1 MKTIIARFEDM
12 KMDPDALIDG
22 ASANDVE
29 DALATI
35 GIALRDSTGQFR
47 ALQDVFDELG
57 AKWSSLNRNQQA
69 YIATV
74 AAGSR
79 QQSRFLALM
88 NNYDRTMDLVEQS
101 QNSAGEAARQYATYQ
116 DSAAA
121 AMNRLSTAWEQFYS
135 KVVNSEAIITAIDF
149 LTELVDVMSAIG
161 PVGAFGVATAAVT
174 GLQFALKGLVPNL
187 KKTIIQLQGIKLSKN
202 AKTPEE
208 LKKINEVVKDL
219 TQEGTAATSVISKL
233 GTAIKGLGLAKIAG
247 TLLIIAGVV
256 AAVVVAY
263 KAWYN
268 STHKEEIA
276 AKNAAKAISELNNE
290 MSEQK
295 QEIDSLSSLMEK
307 YDELNSKIYLTT
319 EEQEELNSVIEDI
332 ESVSKTA
339 ITYTDRMG
347 NAHLANA
354 VAIEKEL
361 ELKRELNKE
370 NAKTKLDNIDTL
382 KENLG
387 KVEDP
392 AKKAEIYNQAGYI
405 TVSDAYNEIDEKD
418 KAIIAYENIINSARN
433 FQKVPFEGSFGML
446 DPNILTDAFFKYLQ
460 IHVSGFSESFD
471 NIDDFKQEFEDYYIL
486 GSGEGPFVEWENMQS
501 DLGQAYIT
509 YATEQKTILKNINK
523 DLETK
528 ANSVVN
534 TKLTQELYSVA
545 ETSGENQEAFVDM
558 LQELGFN
565 ELNGDAYDEVKSLI
579 EGNALESGE
588 AAQYIEDYANGVATA
603 DETFKN
609 LSGVPGLKE
618 FADSIKIVEEQLKVE
633 AKKSRDN
640 RKAQLIKDNPDYF
653 TSQGGE
659 GRNFLYNSNYT
670 DAELDTLTSAFEN
683 GANKEGVNRLI
694 AIFGGESEVKT
705 AANGLIQ
712 QYIAAMQAGL
722 WDKATSLEEELIN
735 LLTGGDKN
743 LITEEAAQQLLTSLI
758 PDLQSAFDTSQEN
771 YGTALNIA
779 RKDPNEALT
788 DEEYSFAQEQYP
800 LIGQYVLINQQGER
814 YLSIM
819 GKARLLDQERLE
831 YIQAMSAEI
840 MSNNKKLDDL
850 NDQLH
855 KCYDTNGNIV
865 AGMEDQAT
873 AIKKNKN
880 QLESENNLLEKQAKA
895 MADIA
900 DQISNMSMKGNIDEA
915 KSIYDEIEQ
924 IGQAWKEAKENGGKI
939 SFDTAS
945 SLLAMSDDF
954 YQYINVLEDGT
965 VSLTEKGVEAMRDA
979 KKEEYELWLAN
990 ENAQIQG
997 EIEKY
1002 NSKIAILSAFVEAN
1016 RESGDAVTE
1025 EDVQDLNNQ
1034 LENASLAGEQQL
1046 GIEDQNNLN
1055 ALTATADFLTQA
1067 EAEYVLYYNSLFAMD
1082 SKWKAQFGSATA
1094 TGGSVTAKGDFNL
1107 SGNYGSHSKQ
1117 ADYDQITWDGSENAG
1132 ENAVEQ
1138 ASQLITKYQNSIKKL
1153 QDLQSRLKNLSPSF
1167 DEAFNSGLLG
1177 DGGGGGGSD
1186 AEDKAE
1192 ELADLA
1198 DVLEDITDAL
1208 EEMADLLKDVNR
1220 ALDEIEIDYS
1230 PFTELFEAWEHE
1242 WDYYYN
1248 IKSLI
1253 AQLAQQGEWIDNIIS
1268 AEYMSA
1274 TDRLDAYD
1282 AKVGNITAK
1291 LAANDAYILTLR
1303 EGITQTAKELE
1314 EEFGQY
1320 YNVDNILGSWNV
1332 YQKDINLKDWNEAI
1346 DAAKQI
1352 SYELNKQINDLENEI
1367 SLLGSEQEA
1376 LEEQRSAYE
1385 SIESTVSSLIDTLEN
1400 NEDITVDLSGLK
1412 DIQAKLQIAIDKEDV
1427 EEVKA
1432 QIRALERELQ
1442 DTEVK
1447 LDLNDSVVVDG
1458 LEGAVDK
1465 MEELRDKAQEFADT
1479 LNETISEQQELL
1491 SQLNEIYDYYV
1502 ETAISTEQEL
1512 YDAIVENYQNEI
1524 DKKKEQYD
1532 YLKQL
1537 DEDYLNSIK
1546 ENIDEE
1552 REARDAANAQK
1563 SYQQNLQRAQ
1573 LLQMDTSG
1581 AFRSELATLNST
1593 IESQRQDLYDD
1604 LVDKQVEALEKEIE
1618 KRHELYDMEVEA
1630 LEERLA
1636 YYQEHAILL
1645 WEMVNEIVAGGA
1657 EEMMATLEATTEYVN
1672 SNELTRI
1679 SQRNQWE
1686 YAIQTTVKAVTDN
1699 EIQNIKDRITAGTEY
1714 IKGLE
1719 ELKNALEL
1727 NTSTYTES
1735 TALLINENANFQA
1748 VMDSYMQ
1755 VWTDMTNGMTGYY
1768 TSWQETVNAVKQS
1781 LEENIEALRELG
1793 EEGGGIDELS
1803 QKLSE
1808 TAQQMYDDYI
1818 QEHQEYADRLS
1829 AVINEIRTKIS
1840 AAVSD
1845 AASAIRNAAN
1855 SISVNNNSGNTGGSG
1870 GGNTGGD
1877 NNGGGG
1883 GGGGTGSHRW
1893 TAVYTVGAG
1902 SSKGYRQLAT
1912 GTIGGIASSRDDALA
1927 QLQKQLN
1934 VMTAEWKRRNP
1945 SYTISVGHSGLN
1957 YYAHGGLAD
1966 YTGPAWLDG
1975 TKSAPERVLSPR
1987 QTKLFETMV
1996 SSLEKA
2002 SSNSDISSA
2011 LGSSYT
2017 IGDINTSINVASLDN
2032 QTDINKVVK
2041 EVENKIMSTIRNRV
2055 TVSVK

>member
-1 MKTIIARFEDM
+1 MYTRIRFSETCGTVRMKTIIARFEDM

-101 QNSAGEAARQYATYQ
+101 ENSAGEAARQYATYQ

-135 KVVNSEAIITAIDF
+135 KVVSSEAIITAIDF
-149 LTELVDVMSAIG
+149 LTQLVDVMSAIG

-174 GLQFALKGLVPNL
+174 GLQFALKGLIPDL
-187 KKTIIQLQGIKLSKN
+187 KSAVVLLQGVKLAKG
-202 AKTPEE
+202 AKTAEE
-208 LKKINEVVKDL
+208 LKDVVESTGKL
-219 TQEGTAATSVISKL
+219 LQGGTEATSIISKL
-233 GTAIKGLGLAKIAG
+233 GTAVKGLGLAKIAPI
-247 TLLIIAGVV
+247 LLAIAGGIALVV
-256 AAVVVAY
+256 AGY
-263 KAWYN
+263 KIWYN
-268 STHKEEIA
+268 LTHKEEIA
-276 AKNAAKAISELNNE
+276 AKNAAKAITELNNE
-290 MSEQK
+290 MHEQK
-295 QEIDSLSSLMEK
+295 QEIDSLSSLMEQ
-307 YDELNSKIYLTT
+307 YDELNSKIYRTT

-332 ESVSKTA
+332 KSASKTA
-339 ITYTDRMG
+339 ITYTDKMG

-354 VAIEKEL
+354 DAIEKEL
-361 ELKRELNKE
+361 ELQRLLNKE
-370 NAKTKLDNIDTL
+370 AAKTKLEKIDTL
-382 KENLG
+382 RENLEN
-387 KVEDP
+387 VDDP
-392 AKKAEIYNQAGYI
+392 AKKAEIYKEAGY
-405 TVSDAYNEIDEKD
+405 TSASDAYEEIDEKD
-418 KAIIAYENIINSARN
+418 KVIAAYDNVINSVEKY
-433 FQKVPFEGSFGML
+433 QKNPLQYSSLGNL
-446 DPNILTDAFFKYLQ
+446 DSSIYTDAFFKYLQ
-460 IHVSGFSESFD
+460 ENVAGFSERFI
-471 NIDDFKQEFEDYYIL
+471 NWDDFKLKANERYNSGVDYFAGLEKLDEYFLKYAED
-486 GSGEGPFVEWENMQS
+486 
-501 DLGQAYIT
+501 
-509 YATEQKTILKNINK
+509 QKTTL
-523 DLETK
+523 DK
-528 ANSVVN
+528 ANTELKTAANSFAN
-534 TKLTQELYSVA
+534 TELTQEMYDTA
-545 ETSGENQEAFVDM
+545 DYFGENQVTFVDM
-558 LQELGFN
+558 LRELGFY
-565 ELNGDAYDEVKSLI
+565 ELEGDAYNEVKALI
-579 EGNALESGE
+579 EGPALENGE
-588 AAQYIEDYANGVATA
+588 AAQYLKDYADGVATA
-603 DETFKN
+603 DETFEK
-609 LSGVPGLKE
+609 LKGVEELEEFAAGIYETEKRLKE
-618 FADSIKIVEEQLKVE
+618 STEKTRGKRREQITLDYK
-633 AKKSRDN
+633 
-640 RKAQLIKDNPDYF
+640 DYF
-653 TSQGGE
+653 VNSK
-659 GRNFLYNSNYT
+659 YNSANYDSAAGFINDSSIT
-670 DAELDTLTSAFEN
+670 DPEID
-683 GANKEGVNRLI
+683 KLI
-694 AIFGGESEVKT
+694 T
-705 AANGLIQ
+705 AAQANVEQPVWDALMEGFGDGKGTELSDKIDE
-712 QYIAAMQAGL
+712 YVAAVQAGL
-722 WDKATSLEEELIN
+722 WDKADEIKDTIVG
-735 LLTGGDKN
+735 LLTQQDIG
-743 LITEEAAQQLLTSLI
+743 EEVAEEI
-758 PDLQSAFDTSQEN
+758 PDMFVTATSALESAKTS
-771 YGTALNIA
+771 YGSALSIA
-779 RKDPNEALT
+779 QKDPTEALT
-788 DEEYSFAQEQYP
+788 DEEYESAKEQFP
-800 LIGQYVLINQQGER
+800 LLDQYMLVNEQGER
-814 YLSIM
+814 YLSIA
-819 GKARLLDQERLE
+819 GKAKYLDQERYDYVRTINLQMME
-831 YIQAMSAEI
+831 
-840 MSNNKKLDDL
+840 NNKTIDEYTKTLEECYEKNEDGNKVIKAEMEEQVKTLDEKI
-850 NDQLH
+850 DQLE
-855 KCYDTNGNIV
+855 
-865 AGMEDQAT
+865 A
-873 AIKKNKN
+873 
-880 QLESENNLLEKQAKA
+880 ENSLLYKQAQTIGK
-895 MADIA
+895 IA
-900 DQISNMSMKGNIDEA
+900 DQMNNMAMKSNVDTAIDISNDMKTIGEA
-915 KSIYDEIEQ
+915 M
-924 IGQAWKEAKENGGKI
+924 KEASENSGRI
-939 SFDTAS
+939 SLETAS
-945 SLLAMSDDF
+945 SLLEMSDDF
-954 YQYINVLEDGT
+954 YKYLNILEDGT
-965 VSLTEKGVEAMRDA
+965 VSLTEDGVQAMRKAKQQEYEDWVEAENQKLQAQIEIYQAQIDNLDA
-979 KKEEYELWLAN
+979 FLLANKEGDEAMLASSVDALNTDLQKTDEALSKELTGIDENNRATLDSTAQFLSLSGEEYEDYYN
-990 ENAQIQG
+990 E
-997 EIEKY
+997 
-1002 NSKIAILSAFVEAN
+1002 ILRLDTYTKQQMAS
-1016 RESGDAVTE
+1016 
-1025 EDVQDLNNQ
+1025 NNQ
-1034 LENASLAGEQQL
+1034 GAQVAFRSIVSQSSNYNGTN
-1046 GIEDQNNLN
+1046 GVPIEGDIQYE
-1055 ALTATADFLTQA
+1055 AD
-1067 EAEYVLYYNSLFAMD
+1067 N
-1082 SKWKAQFGSATA
+1082 
-1094 TGGSVTAKGDFNL
+1094 
-1107 SGNYGSHSKQ
+1107 SGNVKNRDEVIKQ
-1117 ADYDQITWDGSENAG
+1117 
-1132 ENAVEQ
+1132 VEERKKRYED
-1138 ASQLITKYQNSIKKL
+1138 AIKKL
-1153 QDLQSRLKNLSPSF
+1153 QGLQEKLKNLSPNF
-1167 DEAFNSGLLG
+1167 DEAFNEGLLG
-1177 DGGGGGGSD
+1177 GDGGSGT
-1186 AEDKAE
+1186 AEDLADIGDVLDDINDALE
-1192 ELADLA
+1192 DLADLLV
-1198 DVLEDITDAL
+1198 DVKRNLDDIT
-1208 EEMADLLKDVNR
+1208 
-1220 ALDEIEIDYS
+1220 LDYT

-1346 DAAKQI
+1346 DAARQI

-1412 DIQAKLQIAIDKEDV
+1412 DIQAKLQVAIDKEDV

-1458 LEGAVDK
+1458 LEEAVDR

-1552 REARDAANAQK
+1552 REAREAASAQK

-1581 AFRSELATLNST
+1581 AFRSELATLNTT
-1593 IESQRQDLYDD
+1593 IEGQRQDLYDD

-1829 AVINEIRTKIS
+1829 AVIDEIRTKIS

-1855 SISVNNNSGNTGGSG
+1855 SISVNSGGNTGGSG
-1870 GGNTGGD
+1870 GGNGGG
-1877 NNGGGG
+1877 NSGGGG
-1883 GGGGTGSHRW
+1883 GSGDTKYNGWTARVYWYETYDGITSEYYKDLRGGGGTYLEMVK
-1893 TAVYTVGAG
+1893 AYN
-1902 SSKGYRQLAT
+1902 
-1912 GTIGGIASSRDDALA
+1912 
-1927 QLQKQLN
+1927 KQLDSYKQKYRN
-1934 VMTAEWKRRNP
+1934 VR
-1945 SYTISVGHSGLN
+1945 SSGMI
-1957 YYAHGGLAD
+1957 YYKTGGLAD
-1966 YTGPAWLDG
+1966 STGPAWLDG

-2002 SSNSDISSA
+2002 SSNSDISST

-2041 EVENKIMSTIRNRV
+2041 EVENKIMNTIRNRV

>member
-1 MKTIIARFEDM
+1 MF
-12 KMDPDALIDG
+12 
-22 ASANDVE
+22 V
-29 DALATI
+29 
-35 GIALRDSTGQFR
+35 
-47 ALQDVFDELG
+47 
-57 AKWSSLNRNQQA
+57 
-69 YIATV
+69 
-74 AAGSR
+74 
-79 QQSRFLALM
+79 
-88 NNYDRTMDLVEQS
+88 
-101 QNSAGEAARQYATYQ
+101 
-116 DSAAA
+116 
-121 AMNRLSTAWEQFYS
+121 
-135 KVVNSEAIITAIDF
+135 
-149 LTELVDVMSAIG
+149 
-161 PVGAFGVATAAVT
+161 TAA
-174 GLQFALKGLVPNL
+174 
-187 KKTIIQLQGIKLSKN
+187 
-202 AKTPEE
+202 
-208 LKKINEVVKDL
+208 
-219 TQEGTAATSVISKL
+219 
-233 GTAIKGLGLAKIAG
+233 
-247 TLLIIAGVV
+247 
-256 AAVVVAY
+256 
-263 KAWYN
+263 
-268 STHKEEIA
+268 
-276 AKNAAKAISELNNE
+276 
-290 MSEQK
+290 
-295 QEIDSLSSLMEK
+295 
-307 YDELNSKIYLTT
+307 
-319 EEQEELNSVIEDI
+319 
-332 ESVSKTA
+332 
-339 ITYTDRMG
+339 
-347 NAHLANA
+347 
-354 VAIEKEL
+354 
-361 ELKRELNKE
+361 
-370 NAKTKLDNIDTL
+370 
-382 KENLG
+382 
-387 KVEDP
+387 
-392 AKKAEIYNQAGYI
+392 
-405 TVSDAYNEIDEKD
+405 
-418 KAIIAYENIINSARN
+418 
-433 FQKVPFEGSFGML
+433 
-446 DPNILTDAFFKYLQ
+446 
-460 IHVSGFSESFD
+460 
-471 NIDDFKQEFEDYYIL
+471 
-486 GSGEGPFVEWENMQS
+486 
-501 DLGQAYIT
+501 
-509 YATEQKTILKNINK
+509 
-523 DLETK
+523 
-528 ANSVVN
+528 
-534 TKLTQELYSVA
+534 
-545 ETSGENQEAFVDM
+545 
-558 LQELGFN
+558 
-565 ELNGDAYDEVKSLI
+565 
-579 EGNALESGE
+579 
-588 AAQYIEDYANGVATA
+588 
-603 DETFKN
+603 
-609 LSGVPGLKE
+609 
-618 FADSIKIVEEQLKVE
+618 
-633 AKKSRDN
+633 
-640 RKAQLIKDNPDYF
+640 
-653 TSQGGE
+653 
-659 GRNFLYNSNYT
+659 
-670 DAELDTLTSAFEN
+670 
-683 GANKEGVNRLI
+683 
-694 AIFGGESEVKT
+694 
-705 AANGLIQ
+705 
-712 QYIAAMQAGL
+712 
-722 WDKATSLEEELIN
+722 
-735 LLTGGDKN
+735 
-743 LITEEAAQQLLTSLI
+743 
-758 PDLQSAFDTSQEN
+758 SAFDTAQAN
-771 YGTALNIA
+771 YGSALSIA
-779 RKDPNEALT
+779 QKDPTEALT
-788 DEEYSFAQEQYP
+788 DEEYESAKEQFP
-800 LIGQYVLINQQGER
+800 LLDQYMLVNEQGER
-814 YLSIM
+814 YLSIA
-819 GKARLLDQERLE
+819 GKAKYLDQERYDYVRAINLQMME
-831 YIQAMSAEI
+831 
-840 MSNNKKLDDL
+840 NNKTIDEYTKTLKECYDLDG
-850 NDQLH
+850 NIQGGKEEQVKTIKKQIDQL
-855 KCYDTNGNIV
+855 D
-865 AGMEDQAT
+865 A
-873 AIKKNKN
+873 
-880 QLESENNLLEKQAKA
+880 ENSLLYKQAQTIGK
-895 MADIA
+895 IA
-900 DQISNMSMKGNIDEA
+900 DQMNNMAMKSNVDTAIDISNDMKTIGEA
-915 KSIYDEIEQ
+915 M
-924 IGQAWKEAKENGGKI
+924 KEASENSGRI
-939 SFDTAS
+939 SLETAS
-945 SLLAMSDDF
+945 SLLEMSDDF
-954 YQYINVLEDGT
+954 YKYLNILEDGT
-965 VSLTEKGVEAMRDA
+965 VSLTEDGVQAMRKAKQQEYEDWVKAENQKLQAQIEIYQAQIDNLDTFLLANKEGDEAMLASSVDA
-979 KKEEYELWLAN
+979 LNKDLQNTNEALNKELTGIDENNRATLDSTAQFLTLSGEEYEDYYN
-990 ENAQIQG
+990 E
-997 EIEKY
+997 
-1002 NSKIAILSAFVEAN
+1002 ILRLDTYTKQQMAS
-1016 RESGDAVTE
+1016 
-1025 EDVQDLNNQ
+1025 NNQ
-1034 LENASLAGEQQL
+1034 GAQVAFRSIVSQSSEYNGTNGVPIEGNIEYDADENGYVKDTDKVIKQV
-1046 GIEDQNNLN
+1046 EDRKKRYED
-1055 ALTATADFLTQA
+1055 A
-1067 EAEYVLYYNSLFAMD
+1067 
-1082 SKWKAQFGSATA
+1082 
-1094 TGGSVTAKGDFNL
+1094 
-1107 SGNYGSHSKQ
+1107 
-1117 ADYDQITWDGSENAG
+1117 
-1132 ENAVEQ
+1132 
-1138 ASQLITKYQNSIKKL
+1138 IKKL
-1153 QDLQSRLKNLSPSF
+1153 QGLQEKLKNLSPNF
-1167 DEAFNSGLLG
+1167 DEAFNEGLLG
-1177 DGGGGGGSD
+1177 SDGGSST
-1186 AEDKAE
+1186 AEDLADIGDVLDDINDALE
-1192 ELADLA
+1192 DLADLLV
-1198 DVLEDITDAL
+1198 DVKRNLDDIT
-1208 EEMADLLKDVNR
+1208 
-1220 ALDEIEIDYS
+1220 LDYT

-1458 LEGAVDK
+1458 LEEAVDK

-1781 LEENIEALRELG
+1781 LEENIEALKELG

-1883 GGGGTGSHRW
+1883 GGG
-1893 TAVYTVGAG
+1893 
-1902 SSKGYRQLAT
+1902 SSKHAWSGDYIVVAT
-1912 GTIGGIASSRDDALA
+1912 HRSGGSKQVAAGTINGAASSRESALSA
-1927 QLQKQLN
+1927 WNKYLEELRKKYQSSMPNAAVK
-1934 VMTAEWKRRNP
+1934 A
-1945 SYTISVGHSGLN
+1945 SGTFN
-1957 YYAHGGLAD
+1957 YYKQGGLAD

>member
-101 QNSAGEAARQYATYQ
+101 ENSAGEAARQYATYQ

-135 KVVNSEAIITAIDF
+135 KVVSSEAIITAIDF
-149 LTELVDVMSAIG
+149 LTQLVDVMSAIG
-161 PVGAFGVATAAVT
+161 PVGAFGAATAAVT
-174 GLQFALKGLVPNL
+174 GLQFALKGLIPDL
-187 KKTIIQLQGIKLSKN
+187 KSAVVLLQGVKLAKG
-202 AKTPEE
+202 AKTAEE
-208 LKKINEVVKDL
+208 LKDVVESTGKL
-219 TQEGTAATSVISKL
+219 LQGGTEATSIISKL
-233 GTAIKGLGLAKIAG
+233 GTAIKGLGLAKIAPI
-247 TLLIIAGVV
+247 LLAIAGGIALVI
-256 AAVVVAY
+256 AGY
-263 KAWYN
+263 KIWYN
-268 STHKEEIA
+268 LTHKEEIA
-276 AKNAAKAISELNNE
+276 AKNAAKAITELNNE
-290 MSEQK
+290 MHEQK
-295 QEIDSLSSLMEK
+295 QEIDSLSSLMEQ
-307 YDELNSKIYLTT
+307 YDELNSKIYRTT

-339 ITYTDRMG
+339 ITYTDKMG

-354 VAIEKEL
+354 DAIEKEL
-361 ELKRELNKE
+361 ELKRQLNKE

-382 KENLG
+382 KENLE

-392 AKKAEIYNQAGYI
+392 AKKAEIYNQAGYT
-405 TVSDAYNEIDEKD
+405 TVSDAYEEIDKKD
-418 KAIIAYENIINSARN
+418 KAIAAYDKMINAVNGLQEHPTQSTYLEIDSSLFTDEL
-433 FQKVPFEGSFGML
+433 FQYLKEEVPEFSKRF
-446 DPNILTDAFFKYLQ
+446 TDWR
-460 IHVSGFSESFD
+460 SFD
-471 NIDDFKQEFEDYYIL
+471 LQAQEGYIYGQNLFGEIEGLEDAIIKYAEKQ
-486 GSGEGPFVEWENMQS
+486 
-501 DLGQAYIT
+501 
-509 YATEQKTILKNINK
+509 KK
-523 DLETK
+523 DLTTAKTDLEEL
-528 ANSVVN
+528 AVSSSNAS
-534 TKLTQELYSVA
+534 LTQEMFNTAKYY
-545 ETSGENQEAFVDM
+545 GESQEAFVSM

-579 EGNALESGE
+579 EGPALENGE
-588 AAQYIEDYANGVATA
+588 AAQYLKDYADGVATA
-603 DETFKN
+603 DETFKK
-609 LSGVPGLKE
+609 LKGVDGLKE
-618 FADSIKIVEEQLKVE
+618 FAAGIDEIEKQLKE
-633 AKKSRDN
+633 SAEETRGKRREQITLDYK
-640 RKAQLIKDNPDYF
+640 DYF
-653 TSQGGE
+653 VNSK
-659 GRNFLYNSNYT
+659 YNSANYDSAAGFINDSSIT
-670 DAELDTLTSAFEN
+670 DPEID
-683 GANKEGVNRLI
+683 KLI
-694 AIFGGESEVKT
+694 T
-705 AANGLIQ
+705 AAQANVEQPVWDALMEGFGDGKGTELSDKIDE
-712 QYIAAMQAGL
+712 YVAAVQEGL
-722 WDKATSLEEELIN
+722 WDKADEIKDTIVG
-735 LLTGGDKN
+735 LLTQQGIG
-743 LITEEAAQQLLTSLI
+743 EEVAEEI
-758 PDLQSAFDTSQEN
+758 PDMFVTATSALESAKTS
-771 YGTALNIA
+771 YGSALSVA
-779 RKDPNEALT
+779 QKDPTEALT
-788 DEEYSFAQEQYP
+788 DEEYESAKKQFPLLDQYM
-800 LIGQYVLINQQGER
+800 LVNEQGER
-814 YLSIM
+814 YLSIA
-819 GKARLLDQERLE
+819 GKAKYLDQERYDYVRAINLQMME
-831 YIQAMSAEI
+831 
-840 MSNNKKLDDL
+840 NNKTIDEYTKTLEECYEKDEDGNKVIKAEMEEQVKTLDEKI
-850 NDQLH
+850 DQLE
-855 KCYDTNGNIV
+855 
-865 AGMEDQAT
+865 A
-873 AIKKNKN
+873 
-880 QLESENNLLEKQAKA
+880 ENSLLYKQAQTIGK
-895 MADIA
+895 IA
-900 DQISNMSMKGNIDEA
+900 DQMNNMAMKSNVDTAIDISNDMKTIGEA
-915 KSIYDEIEQ
+915 M
-924 IGQAWKEAKENGGKI
+924 KEASENSGRI
-939 SFDTAS
+939 SLETAS
-945 SLLAMSDDF
+945 SLLEMSDDF
-954 YQYINVLEDGT
+954 YKYLNILEDGT
-965 VSLTEKGVEAMRDA
+965 VSLTEDGVQAMRKAKQQEYEDWVEAENQKLQAQIEIYQAQIDNLDA
-979 KKEEYELWLAN
+979 FLLANKEGDEAMLASSVDALNTNLQKTDEALSKELTGIDENNRATLDSTAQFLLLSGEEYEDYYN
-990 ENAQIQG
+990 E
-997 EIEKY
+997 
-1002 NSKIAILSAFVEAN
+1002 ILRLDTYTKEQMAS
-1016 RESGDAVTE
+1016 
-1025 EDVQDLNNQ
+1025 NNQ
-1034 LENASLAGEQQL
+1034 GAQVAFRPIVSQSSNYNGTN
-1046 GIEDQNNLN
+1046 GVPIEGDIQYE
-1055 ALTATADFLTQA
+1055 AD
-1067 EAEYVLYYNSLFAMD
+1067 D
-1082 SKWKAQFGSATA
+1082 
-1094 TGGSVTAKGDFNL
+1094 
-1107 SGNYGSHSKQ
+1107 SGNVKNRDEVIKQ
-1117 ADYDQITWDGSENAG
+1117 
-1132 ENAVEQ
+1132 VEERKKRYED
-1138 ASQLITKYQNSIKKL
+1138 AIKKL
-1153 QDLQSRLKNLSPSF
+1153 QGLQEKLKNLSPNF
-1167 DEAFNSGLLG
+1167 DEAFNEGLLG
-1177 DGGGGGGSD
+1177 GDGGSGT
-1186 AEDKAE
+1186 AEDLADIGDVLDDINDALE
-1192 ELADLA
+1192 DLADLLV
-1198 DVLEDITDAL
+1198 DVKRNLDDIT
-1208 EEMADLLKDVNR
+1208 
-1220 ALDEIEIDYS
+1220 LDYT

-1346 DAAKQI
+1346 DAARQI

-1400 NEDITVDLSGLK
+1400 NEDITVDLTGLK
-1412 DIQAKLQIAIDKEDV
+1412 DIQAKLQVAIDKEDV
-1427 EEVKA
+1427 EEIKA
-1432 QIRALERELQ
+1432 QIRALEQELQ

-1458 LEGAVDK
+1458 LEEAVDR

-1524 DKKKEQYD
+1524 DKKKEQYE

-1552 REARDAANAQK
+1552 REAREAASAQK

-1581 AFRSELATLNST
+1581 AFRSELATLNTT

-1829 AVINEIRTKIS
+1829 AVIDEIRTKIS

-1855 SISVNNNSGNTGGSG
+1855 SISVNSGGNTGGSG
-1870 GGNTGGD
+1870 GGNGGGNSGGGGNTGGD
-1877 NNGGGG
+1877 
-1883 GGGGTGSHRW
+1883 TSRHRW
-1893 TAVYTVGAG
+1893 TAIYTVGAG
-1902 SSKGYRQLAT
+1902 SSKGYKQLAS

-1934 VMTAEWKRRNP
+1934 VIAADWRKRNP
-1945 SYTISVGHSGLN
+1945 SYSISVGHSGLN
-1957 YYAHGGLAD
+1957 YYAKGGLAD

-2011 LGSSYT
+2011 LGSSYS

-2041 EVENKIMSTIRNRV
+2041 EVENKIMNTIRNRV